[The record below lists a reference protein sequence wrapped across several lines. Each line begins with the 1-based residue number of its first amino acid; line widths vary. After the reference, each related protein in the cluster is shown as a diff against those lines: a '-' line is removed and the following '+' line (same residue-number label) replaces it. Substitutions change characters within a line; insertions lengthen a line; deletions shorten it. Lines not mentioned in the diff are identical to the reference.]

1 MHIDDGAC
9 ARLLAAKV
17 EEGKEPASMVSMPVR
32 YHHAFNW
39 RKRCAKTG
47 KVAREGFRL
56 GTCVK
61 EREAGDRVGGVMCFL
76 VHCVN

>member
-17 EEGKEPASMVSMPVR
+17 EEGNESTSMVGMPVR

-39 RKRCAKTG
+39 RKRSVKTG
-47 KVAREGFRL
+47 KVARERFGL

-61 EREAGDRVGGVMCFL
+61 EREAGGRVGGVTRFL
-76 VHCVN
+76 AP